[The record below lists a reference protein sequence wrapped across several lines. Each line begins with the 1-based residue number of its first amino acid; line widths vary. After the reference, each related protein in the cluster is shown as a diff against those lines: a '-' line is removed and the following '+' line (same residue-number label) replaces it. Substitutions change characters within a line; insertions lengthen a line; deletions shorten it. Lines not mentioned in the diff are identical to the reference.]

1 LTGRSSPIRTP
12 AFRLSLLSINKALFA
27 NSPPIA
33 EHSRNNPK
41 ENGMPEG
48 AEEDAQPQPA
58 TGSPSIAEAKVFIS
72 YASQDKAVADTIVAA
87 LERAGITCWI
97 APRDVMAGAFYADA
111 IVRAIDS
118 ASSLVLILSKDG
130 AHSHHVLREL
140 ERAASKRRPVIT
152 LKIDTKP
159 LPAAFEYFLNT
170 SQWLDASG
178 GHPERQLPKLIE
190 ALRGVR
196 GDAPQIAESPKS
208 TEAPTYP
215 IRKAIVGAL
224 ALVVATGIVYVVV
237 EKPWHWNE
245 RAHPQPASS
254 NPTLP
259 APPPPPPAA
268 FAPPP
273 HSIAAPPFVNMSGD
287 PKQEY
292 FSDGVTEELLNS
304 LSRLNELQVVARTS
318 SFSFKGQNLDVSSI
332 AHKLNVGTVLE
343 GSVRRAGNTVRITV
357 QLINGVS
364 GFHIWSQTYDRDLT
378 DILEVQTDIASSVAR
393 QLEVKLMSDETG
405 KIELGETKNPQAYDA
420 YLRGMQF
427 LSTWDT
433 GEGVLRAALAA
444 FDQAIGLDAYFA
456 DAYVGRARTLDA
468 ISIFV
473 AKPSELADLRTQ
485 AREAAE
491 MAVALA
497 PQLGEAHMAL
507 AVTRAYALLDFA
519 GAASEFDRAL
529 VLAPGSA
536 YVQSRF
542 SGFSSLLGHHDVAIN
557 AARRAV
563 SLDPQ
568 NVQMHLGLA
577 QALKDNR
584 SYGEALISLQDAT
597 VLQPGSHRIEGEKS
611 DVLLASGQTEQ
622 ARQECEAPATPLD
635 EDDRHWCL
643 ALAYHA
649 LGRQADAGRELE
661 QFTALGGDRAAYLY
675 AGVYAQWGDIPAALR
690 WLSKA
695 ERLRSPGFQGLR
707 VDWHLDPI
715 RNEPQFKAIQARL
728 NFPP

>member
-1 LTGRSSPIRTP
+1 
-12 AFRLSLLSINKALFA
+12 
-27 NSPPIA
+27 
-33 EHSRNNPK
+33 
-41 ENGMPEG
+41 MPER
-48 AEEDAQPQPA
+48 AEEDAQLQPA
-58 TGSPSIAEAKVFIS
+58 TGPPSIAEAKVFIS
-72 YASQDKAVADTIVAA
+72 YASQDKAVANTLVAA
-87 LERAGITCWI
+87 LEYAGISCWI
-97 APRDVMAGAFYADA
+97 APRDVMAGTFYADA
-111 IVRAIDS
+111 IVHAIDS

-140 ERAASKRRPVIT
+140 ERAASKRRPVIS
-152 LKIDTKP
+152 LKIDTEP

-178 GHPERQLPKLIE
+178 GHFERQFPKLIE

-196 GDAPQIAESPKS
+196 GDAPQIAKTPES

-215 IRKAIVGAL
+215 IRRAIVGAL
-224 ALVVATGIVYVVV
+224 ALIVVTGIAYVVV

-245 RAHPQPASS
+245 RAHPRPASS
-254 NPTLP
+254 NPILP
-259 APPPPPPAA
+259 AQPPPPAA

-273 HSIAAPPFVNMSGD
+273 HSIAVLPFVNMSGD

-318 SFSFKGQNLDVSSI
+318 SFSFKGQNADVSTI

-357 QLINGVS
+357 QLIDGMT

-378 DILEVQTDIASSVAR
+378 DLLEVQTDVASSVAQ
-393 QLEVKLMSDETG
+393 QLEVRLVGDETR
-405 KIELGETKNPQAYDA
+405 KIELGGTKNPQAYDA
-420 YLRGMQF
+420 YLRGMQLF
-427 LSTWDT
+427 GTWDT
-433 GEGVLRAALAA
+433 SEGTLRTALRA
-444 FDQAIGLDAYFA
+444 FDQAIGLDAHYA

-468 ISIFV
+468 ISIFL

-491 MAVALA
+491 MAVLLA

-529 VLAPGSA
+529 ALAPGSA

-542 SGFSSLLGHHDVAIN
+542 AGFSSLLGHRDVAIN
-557 AARRAV
+557 AARRSV

-568 NVQMHLGLA
+568 NVQMHLELA
-577 QALKDNR
+577 QALKENR
-584 SYGEALISLQDAT
+584 SYSEALISLRDAT
-597 VLQPGSHRIEGEKS
+597 VLQPGSHRIEREKL
-611 DVLLASGQTEQ
+611 DVLLASGQTER

-635 EDDRHWCL
+635 EDRRHWCL
-643 ALAYHA
+643 AIAYHA
-649 LGRQADAGRELE
+649 LGRKADAERELE
-661 QFTALGGDRAAYLY
+661 QCTALGGDRAAYLY
-675 AGVYAQWGDIPAALR
+675 AGVYAQWGNIPAALQ

-707 VDWHLDPI
+707 VDWQLDPI
-715 RNEPQFKAIQARL
+715 RNEPQFKAIQVRM